1 MRRVSESALEFD
13 PSLLARLH
21 AGDIT
26 EEAER
31 PVLRAL
37 RQCWQTALTPCQKRY
52 LLLYYQQHMTMR
64 AIAEQCGVDIT
75 TVSRT
80 LKRARI
86 RLRGILQYYL
96 PSDAP
101 SSAKKE

>member
-21 AGDIT
+21 TG
-26 EEAER
+26 ELPAESEH
-31 PVLRAL
+31 PLLRAL
-37 RQCWQTALTPCQKRY
+37 RRCWQTALTPCQKRY

-96 PSDAP
+96 PADAP
-101 SSAKKE
+101 PPAKKE